1 MEIVSGLNQKKRYPY
16 DMQVTPY
23 LRDHYWEG
31 KAVLPAV
38 EAMII
43 MARAVKINYPQL
55 KINCLKHASFPRFL
69 NIAPAIDC
77 MPLLIDMQG
86 SSGGGIVASLL
97 TSIQSKT
104 AHIRRDVEHASVEFS
119 ATDLPKYDTP
129 HFQKVNK
136 LEGDCISVPAGTV
149 YRDLIPFG
157 KAYQNIVGDLA
168 VSPRGALAYVSGG
181 EGEADDNLLGS
192 PFPLDAVL
200 HAACV
205 WGQRFADKVCLPVGF
220 EQRIIYQKTQK
231 GEEYLGRIMPVN
243 VTQEALMF
251 DAWIYK
257 NDVLCEKIN
266 GIQMK
271 DVTKGRRTPPDWI
284 RL

>member
-1 MEIVSGLNQKKRYPY
+1 MRYPY
-16 DMQVTPY
+16 DMQVSSY

-43 MARAVKINYPQL
+43 LALAVKTYCPQL
-55 KINCLKHASFPRFL
+55 EINCLRHASFSRFL
-69 NIAPAIDC
+69 TIAPATDC
-77 MPLLIDMQG
+77 LPLLIDMEG
-86 SSGGGIVASLL
+86 STGGGMIASLL

-104 AHIRRDVEHASVEFS
+104 AGIRREIEHASVEFS
-119 ATDLPKYDTP
+119 HADFSGGDTP
-129 HFQKVNK
+129 PFQKVNK
-136 LEGDCISVPAGTV
+136 LEGDCISVPAGTI
-149 YRDLIPFG
+149 YRDLVPFG

-168 VSPRGALAYVSGG
+168 VSSRGALAYVSGG
-181 EGEADDNLLGS
+181 EGEADDDLLGS

-205 WGQRFADKVCLPVGF
+205 WGQRFADRVCLPVGF
-220 EQRIIYQKTQK
+220 EQRIIYQKTIK

-243 VTQEALMF
+243 GTQEALMF

-257 NDVLCEKIN
+257 NDALCEKIN

-271 DVTKGRRTPPDWI
+271 DVTKGRIVPPDWI
-284 RL
+284 RLGRVKS

>member
-1 MEIVSGLNQKKRYPY
+1 MEIVSGLNQKMRYPY
-16 DMQVTPY
+16 DMQVSPY

-38 EAMII
+38 ETMII
-43 MARAVKINYPQL
+43 LARAVKAHCPQL
-55 KINCLKHASFPRFL
+55 EINCLRHASFSRFL
-69 NIAPAIDC
+69 TIAPATDC
-77 MPLLIDMQG
+77 LPLLIDMQG
-86 SSGGGIVASLL
+86 SNGGGMIASLS

-104 AHIRRDVEHASVEFS
+104 AGIRREVEHASVEFS
-119 ATDLPKYDTP
+119 PADFPGGDTP
-129 HFQKVNK
+129 PFQKVNK
-136 LEGDCISVPAGTV
+136 LEGDCISVSAGTI
-149 YRDLIPFG
+149 YRDLVPFG
-157 KAYQNIVGDLA
+157 KAYQNIVGDLS
-168 VSPRGALAYVSGG
+168 VSPEGALAYVSGG
-181 EGEADDNLLGS
+181 GEADDDLLGS

-205 WGQRFADKVCLPVGF
+205 WGQRFAGRVCLPVGF
-220 EQRIIYQKTQK
+220 ERRIIYQKTKK
-231 GEEYLGRIMPVN
+231 GEEYLGRIIPVS
-243 VTQEALMF
+243 VTGDVVIF

-271 DVTKGRRTPPDWI
+271 DVTKGRIVPPDWI